1 MDNEGSALR
10 PGDALPEEGGSE
22 KTPEEKETD
31 REATNAAVAVFSFA
45 SRRAVPP
52 KPKDTLSTP
61 KPKGQGMGQGQRR
74 GQGKG
79 RGKAKGG
86 GHGKVAHLNAQN
98 KPAGQQA
105 GKALRRDAVPP
116 INAPNRGPNQRPA
129 QPDVAIKPLA
139 KPAKMRS
146 RHWGIIA
153 TFLMLVIV
161 PFLAIVSY
169 QFFVAQP
176 QYHSITGFTVRSQ
189 EESGANDLLGGLA
202 QLTGGSTAS
211 DNDILYEFIRSQGMV
226 ERVNETIDLR
236 AHYSQ
241 YWPNDWFFS
250 IWDDA
255 TKEDLIWYWNRIVG
269 VSYDQGTG
277 LIEVQ
282 LTAFD
287 PDTAVA
293 LTQAI
298 VDVSQDQINRLNLA
312 ARTEAMQY
320 AMTDLEESLER
331 LKEARQ
337 ALTAYRT
344 ASQIVDPELDIG
356 TRMGVMNSLQQELAS
371 ALVEYD
377 LLLGQTSP
385 SDPRLRDAEQRIEV
399 IRDRISIERQN
410 ISSSSTETGGVEEDY
425 PTLIA
430 EFERLTTDVEFAEQ
444 VYFASLQAMEIARD
458 EANRSSRYL
467 ATYISPTQP
476 DTSEY
481 PRIFVL
487 SALSLLFLTLA
498 WSIGTLIYYSIR
510 DKS

>member
-1 MDNEGSALR
+1 
-10 PGDALPEEGGSE
+10 
-22 KTPEEKETD
+22 
-31 REATNAAVAVFSFA
+31 
-45 SRRAVPP
+45 
-52 KPKDTLSTP
+52 
-61 KPKGQGMGQGQRR
+61 MGQGQRR

-98 KPAGQQA
+98 KAAGQQA
-105 GKALRRDAVPP
+105 GQALRRDAVPP
-116 INAPNRGPNQRPA
+116 INAPNRGPNQRSA

-169 QFFVAQP
+169 LFFVAQP

-211 DNDILYEFIRSQGMV
+211 DNDILYEFLRSPGMV
-226 ERVNETIDLR
+226 ELVNETIDLR

-241 YWPNDWFFS
+241 YWPNDWFFT